1 MKEKKNSME
10 KDEKRPD
17 QEAGC
22 TENQKRE
29 AKFEHMTT
37 APVPSLVCELAV
49 PTIISMLVSSF
60 YNMADT
66 FFVGQINTQATAAVG
81 VVFSVM
87 ALIQAFG
94 FFFGHGSGNFISRKL
109 GAQETKEAETMASCG
124 FFYAFL
130 GGLLLMIIGLLFL
143 EPFARLLGS
152 TDTILPYTMKYL
164 RIILIGAPV
173 MTSSLV
179 LNNQLRFQGSA
190 AYGMVGIV
198 AGAVVNIALD
208 PLLIFGFGLGIS
220 GAAIATV
227 ASQFLSWL
235 LLLAGSR
242 RGGNIRIHIRKF
254 TWKLHYLKE
263 ICRGGLPSLCRQGL
277 ASVATIALNRAAG
290 NYSDAVIAGMSIVS
304 RITMFANSA
313 LIGFG
318 QGFQPVC
325 GFNYGAK
332 LYKRVREGFW
342 FCVKWST
349 VFLVIVSAF
358 GILYAPGLVALFRK
372 GDRDVMEAGAM
383 ALRYCCIAFPLG
395 SWIVLCNMMLQ
406 SIGKAFRASLIAAAR
421 QGLFFLPLIAILP
434 RFLGIQGVQMCQMVS
449 DILTFLLAVPLGV
462 GVLNEMKREEL
473 CSHEQK

>member
-1 MKEKKNSME
+1 
-10 KDEKRPD
+10 
-17 QEAGC
+17 
-22 TENQKRE
+22 
-29 AKFEHMTT
+29 MTT
-37 APVPSLVCELAV
+37 APVPVLICELAV

-81 VVFSVM
+81 IVFSVM

-109 GAQETKEAETMASCG
+109 GAQETKEAEEMASCG

-130 GGLLLMIIGLLFL
+130 GGLLMMVVGILFL
-143 EPFARLLGS
+143 EPFAMLLGS
-152 TDTILPYTMKYL
+152 TDTILPYTKKYL

-198 AGAVVNIALD
+198 TGSVVNIVLD
-208 PLLIFGFGLGIS
+208 PLLIFVCDLGIT

-242 RGGNIRIHIRKF
+242 KGGNIHIHLKNF
-254 TWKLHYLKE
+254 TWKFYYLKE
-263 ICRGGLPSLCRQGL
+263 ICRGGFPSLCRQGL
-277 ASVATIALNRAAG
+277 ASVATISLNRVAG

-342 FCVKWST
+342 FCVKWSA
-349 VFLVIVSAF
+349 VFLAVVSVLGIVF
-358 GILYAPGLVALFRK
+358 APQLVAVFRK
-372 GDRDVMEAGAM
+372 DDVEVIEAGVM

-406 SIGKAFRASLIAAAR
+406 SIGKALKASIVAAAR
-421 QGLFFLPLIAILP
+421 QGLFFLPLIIILP
-434 RFLGIQGVQMCQMVS
+434 GLFGIKGVQMCQMVS
-449 DILTFLLAVPLGV
+449 DILTFLLAVPLGIS
-462 GVLNEMKREEL
+462 VLNEMKREERI
-473 CSHEQK
+473 SYEQK